1 VQRFFSRRGGIF
13 FEQFNGVLSIRG
25 SRWSGPQGEGQ
36 ANPLAESRRDFS
48 HGGTANTAE
57 DGWMIRWR
65 NHWGTLIRA
74 EGGGLWRRVCDRR
87 GGGAYRVPLQGE
99 ADGDVGAPMGE
110 GRPRS
115 LRRVGFDRIRDVD

>member
-1 VQRFFSRRGGIF
+1 VERAAGRRGGK
-13 FEQFNGVLSIRG
+13 SSRG
-25 SRWSGPQGEGQ
+25 G
-36 ANPLAESRRDFS
+36 AETQRDFS

-57 DGWMIRWR
+57 DGWLIRWR